1 MMTNLLVIAFMIAID
16 VFIWQ
21 VIRTYERRGAVLAFP
36 FVVHRDRSP
45 RWFRFHIV
53 MLWISLALCVL
64 FTLFVGIE
72 GLAVGTNA

>member
-1 MMTNLLVIAFMIAID
+1 MTTLLIIPFMIAID
-16 VFIWQ
+16 VLIWQ

-53 MLWISLALCVL
+53 MLWISLVLSIL
-64 FTLFVGIE
+64 FTLIVSIMILGE
-72 GLAVGTNA
+72 ATNA